1 MAIQQSE
8 IKEIFKPGRFS
19 RESEIKRELPFSVS
33 TMWRRCREG
42 TFPRPVK
49 LSENV
54 TAWSN
59 DQLNV
64 WFWEQSKKF
73 DEVES

>member
-8 IKEIFKPGRFS
+8 VKEIFRPGRFS
-19 RESEIKRELPFSVS
+19 RESEIKPELPFSVS

-54 TAWSN
+54 TAWNN
-59 DQLNV
+59 DQLNL

-73 DEVES
+73 EEVES

>member
-8 IKEIFKPGRFS
+8 VKEIFKPGRFS

-54 TAWSN
+54 TAWNN
-59 DQLNV
+59 DQLNL

-73 DEVES
+73 EEVES